1 MRSSNPAL
9 TGSVFQNFESYGDTT
24 TMTITGTAVKTLIAI
39 VLALLTAGTGQSHV
53 VCVRN
58 GLSFA

>member
-24 TMTITGTAVKTLIAI
+24 TMTVTGTAVKTLIAI
-39 VLALLTAGTGQSHV
+39 VLALLTAGMTWFKFQEAGGV
-53 VCVRN
+53 
-58 GLSFA
+58 A